1 MLASKLKKLRF
12 PTRRQQGF
20 TLIEVMV
27 VVLLIAILSAIVI
40 PGLSSF
46 VQDGRVSAN
55 ANEFISAIT
64 LARTEAVKRGRL
76 VTMCRSAN
84 ADEGAASTCLA
95 SGDDWA
101 SGWIVYEENTTSNAP
116 GSGVGSRSTG
126 AGAETIILRRGAL
139 LSNMIVKA
147 NPSITSITFNTFGE
161 AVGAAGGAS
170 LGFDFSVSQKEPR
183 KVCISRTGRV
193 QVIPKPAPNAV
204 CL

>member
-1 MLASKLKKLRF
+1 MLTNKLNKTQLRSW
-12 PTRRQQGF
+12 RQQGF
-20 TLIEVMV
+20 TLIEVMI

-46 VQDGRVSAN
+46 VQDGRVSGN
-55 ANEFISAIT
+55 VNEFISAIT

-84 ADEGAASTCLA
+84 ADEGTASTCLT

-101 SGWIVYEENTTSNAP
+101 SGWIVYEENTTSNDPAA
-116 GSGVGSRSTG
+116 GVGTRT
-126 AGAETIILRRGAL
+126 AGGKGETIILRRGAL

-161 AVGAAGGAS
+161 PVGAAAAAT
-170 LGFDFSVSQKEPR
+170 LGFDFSVKEKEPR

-193 QVIPKPAPNAV
+193 KVIQKPTANTV